1 MHVLQPNQIKLTN
14 VSIVRLKKGGKRFE
28 IACYKNKVSQS
39 NWSIPAISRILIVS
53 WLWGLVWVQE
63 AREWRTGVETDLSEV
78 LQTDTIFANVSKGQV
93 APAADLKHSFGANT
107 ANDVIVLEILQKG
120 ELQVSDKERGQE
132 LEVKKKEIA
141 HLVSEKCLDPST
153 HRPHTLSMIEKAME
167 AVHFSANLSKSSK
180 IQVEWLNDGDFYSL
194 IFSILCGYIHNLI
207 SQALE
212 LIKTLS
218 ARPDI
223 ISLERAQMRV
233 RLTMPAKDG
242 KKLKSQIV
250 PLSTK
255 VEDEEWTNDEWEWV
269 SHLSACL
276 HTTRYWLVNLDYH
289 YLSQL
294 LSQVALID
302 PGQFRVIN
310 EILQQE
316 SLGGRGKLETLSFLA
331 EVVEGDEQL
340 WGDDVVDP
348 PSGERGL
355 GSTYLTRDL
364 PCYIG
369 LPRNISLNCFS
380 HCFLRQCGHSHIYT

>member
-1 MHVLQPNQIKLTN
+1 MPVFQPSNQIKLTN

-28 IACYKNKVSQS
+28 IACYKNK
-39 NWSIPAISRILIVS
+39 
-53 WLWGLVWVQE
+53 
-63 AREWRTGVETDLSEV
+63 AREWRTGIETDLSEV
-78 LQTDTIFANVSKGQV
+78 LQTDTIFSNVSKGQV
-93 APAADLKHSFGANT
+93 ASAADLKHSFGSGTN
-107 ANDVIVLEILQKG
+107 NDVIVLEILQKG

-132 LEVKKKEIA
+132 LDVKKKEIA
-141 HLVSEKCLDPST
+141 HLVAEKCLDPST

-167 AVHFSANLSKSSK
+167 AVHFSVNFSKSSK
-180 IQVEWLNDGDFYSL
+180 I
-194 IFSILCGYIHNLI
+194 
-207 SQALE
+207 QALE

-255 VEDEEWTNDEWEWV
+255 VEDEEWSDEWEW
-269 SHLSACL
+269 
-276 HTTRYWLVNLDYH
+276 
-289 YLSQL
+289 
-294 LSQVALID
+294 VALID

-340 WGDDVVDP
+340 
-348 PSGERGL
+348 
-355 GSTYLTRDL
+355 
-364 PCYIG
+364 
-369 LPRNISLNCFS
+369 
-380 HCFLRQCGHSHIYT
+380 

>member
-1 MHVLQPNQIKLTN
+1 MPVFQPSNQIKLTN

-28 IACYKNKVSQS
+28 IACYKNKRQG
-39 NWSIPAISRILIVS
+39 N
-53 WLWGLVWVQE
+53 GEQE
-63 AREWRTGVETDLSEV
+63 LKPIYQKYF
-78 LQTDTIFANVSKGQV
+78 QTDTIFSNVSKGQV
-93 APAADLKHSFGANT
+93 ASAADLKHSFGSGTN
-107 ANDVIVLEILQKG
+107 NDAIVLEILQKG

-132 LEVKKKEIA
+132 LDVKKKEIA
-141 HLVSEKCLDPST
+141 HLVAEKCLDPST

-167 AVHFSANLSKSSK
+167 AVHFSVNFSKSSK
-180 IQVEWLNDGDFYSL
+180 I
-194 IFSILCGYIHNLI
+194 
-207 SQALE
+207 QALE

-233 RLTMPAKDG
+233 RLTMPAQDG

-255 VEDEEWTNDEWEWV
+255 
-269 SHLSACL
+269 
-276 HTTRYWLVNLDYH
+276 
-289 YLSQL
+289 
-294 LSQVALID
+294 VALID

-340 WGDDVVDP
+340 
-348 PSGERGL
+348 
-355 GSTYLTRDL
+355 
-364 PCYIG
+364 
-369 LPRNISLNCFS
+369 
-380 HCFLRQCGHSHIYT
+380 